1 MSVSSIN
8 EKKTDPILIEDDNDD
23 DSNDEPEPLQRSA
36 ACTFN
41 PNFQRPTPPPKES
54 IYSDDDDSDDGFDLL
69 DLFEM
74 WYGDLYRDGT
84 LNEKIPRSRLHY
96 EYTGRVDK
104 VFKGDKKMLVKIPD
118 ISDILKFS
126 DDSKRTVKLN
136 DPTNK
141 LVLAYQNKKVK
152 RLVSTASSISTCPT
166 FGVIINNEQVGLTIS
181 SNNNAPTTSKEAERQ
196 TEQPAPPKKKN
207 LFATLKNK
215 ELLRAKLK
223 ASLNKKEY
231 IE

>member
-1 MSVSSIN
+1 MSVSSVN

-41 PNFQRPTPPPKES
+41 PN
-54 IYSDDDDSDDGFDLL
+54 
-69 DLFEM
+69 
-74 WYGDLYRDGT
+74 
-84 LNEKIPRSRLHY
+84 
-96 EYTGRVDK
+96 
-104 VFKGDKKMLVKIPD
+104 
-118 ISDILKFS
+118 
-126 DDSKRTVKLN
+126 
-136 DPTNK
+136 
-141 LVLAYQNKKVK
+141 
-152 RLVSTASSISTCPT
+152 TASSISTCLT
-166 FGVIINNEQVGLTIS
+166 FGVIINNEVGLTIS

-223 ASLNKKEY
+223 ASLNKQEYKE
-231 IE
+231 